1 MTCILNLIG
10 SFWRSGLEC
19 VCSTRPEA
27 LALYVALV
35 VVTAAM
41 TYEEFEVEVAKGSGP
56 LGLKVVGGADTN
68 LKDVVI
74 KEIVPNTQA
83 DIDGQLRPG
92 DHILQVYLCKA

>member
-1 MTCILNLIG
+1 M
-10 SFWRSGLEC
+10 
-19 VCSTRPEA
+19 
-27 LALYVALV
+27 
-35 VVTAAM
+35 
-41 TYEEFEVEVAKGSGP
+41 YEEFEVEVTKGSGP

-92 DHILQVYLCKA
+92 DRILKVVRLFVCCVCVHVSVRLYVVTVYSV